1 MVRGEI
7 FRLRAARDARGS
19 EQRGVRYAVILQS
32 DELLPF
38 STVLIAPTSAS
49 ASPSTFRPMV
59 EVNGSATRVLA
70 DQLTTASLDRLG
82 RSVGR
87 LDAAELR
94 EVDEALKL
102 VLGL

>member
-1 MVRGEI
+1 
-7 FRLRAARDARGS
+7 
-19 EQRGVRYAVILQS
+19 
-32 DELLPF
+32 
-38 STVLIAPTSAS
+38 
-49 ASPSTFRPMV
+49 MV